1 MNIIIFA
8 SDHAALDLKDNLKNF
23 VTQQGFMVEDVGTH
37 STQSCDY
44 PLFAQK
50 LCQRVLAENGKGIL
64 ICGTGIGMSISANRF
79 SGIRAA
85 LCGNELMAELARQHN
100 DANVLCLGARIT
112 GTLLAQAIV
121 TRFLHTGFA
130 GGRHLRRI
138 QCLENKPKEDQ

>member
-1 MNIIIFA
+1 MKEIVFA
-8 SDHAALDLKDNLKNF
+8 SDHAALDLKENLKNF
-23 VTQQGFMVEDVGTH
+23 VEEQGFKVEDVGTH
-37 STQSCDY
+37 STESCDY

-50 LCQRVLAENGKGIL
+50 LCRRVLENNGKGIL

-85 LCGNELMAELARQHN
+85 LCGNELMAGLARQHN

-121 TRFLHTGFA
+121 NRFLHTDFA

-138 QCLENKPKEDQ
+138 QCLENKN